1 MYITPLYKQPSVREN
16 RNKNLIHLFSMLYLF
31 LLKKNNVPS
40 LLISQIGM
48 KLILDK
54 FFNVRTVIQILKERK
69 TFQLQGKVFK
79 KSPKISTNT
88 IEMISINQ
96 HSVFGNSSSKPF
108 MNLDLLSDGAMKPVP
123 PVPGRG

>member
-1 MYITPLYKQPSVREN
+1 
-16 RNKNLIHLFSMLYLF
+16 MLYLF

-88 IEMISINQ
+88 VEMISINQ
-96 HSVFGNSSSKPF
+96 HS
-108 MNLDLLSDGAMKPVP
+108 AC
-123 PVPGRG
+123 